1 MGKLRGRGIALLILA
16 SSFMCGSLV
25 YGQDIPA
32 ATSAFHPN
40 LDLRVNVPSL
50 MARSHD
56 PSDVLLT
63 SLDLIFRDKGTCCGK
78 DSALEDSA
86 LAANPLSLKEIA
98 SKLQGRHLLSD
109 GRPVM
114 VTADFMSA
122 SSNDI
127 GYRIVAALM
136 GKHALLAVWNSHLY
150 VLYGA
155 VYDETLYSDGT
166 RMNVIHKLLLI
177 DPRFSDAR
185 REVVFNR
192 DTDDWAKFEG
202 MLQLTAAPQ

>member
-1 MGKLRGRGIALLILA
+1 MGKVHSYGLALLIVVSPLA
-16 SSFMCGSLV
+16 YGSFV
-25 YGQDIPA
+25 YGQDIPS
-32 ATSAFHPN
+32 ATSVFHPN
-40 LDLRVNVPSL
+40 QDVRVNLPSP

-56 PSDVLLT
+56 SSDVLLT
-63 SLDLIFRDKGTCCGK
+63 SLDLIFRDKGICCGK
-78 DSALEDSA
+78 DSAVEDSA

-98 SKLQGRHLLSD
+98 SRLQGRHLLSD
-109 GRPVM
+109 GRPIA

-127 GYRIVAALM
+127 GYRIVAALI
-136 GKHALLAVWNSHLY
+136 GKHALLTVWNSHLY

-155 VYDETLYSDGT
+155 IYDETLYSDGT

-177 DPRFSDAR
+177 DPRFSDAH

-192 DTDDWAKFEG
+192 DTDDWTKVEG
-202 MLQLTAAPQ
+202 MLQVTAAPQ

>member
-1 MGKLRGRGIALLILA
+1 MGKVTVYGLALLILV
-16 SSFMCGSLV
+16 SPFVYGSLA

-40 LDLRVNVPSL
+40 QDVRVNLPSL

-63 SLDLIFRDKGTCCGK
+63 SLDLTFHDKSICCGK
-78 DSALEDSA
+78 DSAVVDSV
-86 LAANPLSLKEIA
+86 LAVNPLSLTEIA
-98 SKLQGRHLLSD
+98 ARLQGRHLLSD
-109 GRPVM
+109 GRPIM
-114 VTADFMSA
+114 VTTDFMSA
-122 SSNDI
+122 SSSDI

-136 GKHALLAVWNSHLY
+136 GKHALLTVWNSHLY

-155 VYDETLYSDGT
+155 IYDETLYSDGT

-177 DPRFSDAR
+177 DPRFSDAH

-192 DTDDWAKFEG
+192 DTDDWTKFEG
-202 MLQLTAAPQ
+202 MLQVTAAPQ

>member
-1 MGKLRGRGIALLILA
+1 MVKLGSCGIALLILVSA
-16 SSFMCGSLV
+16 FV

-32 ATSAFHPN
+32 ATSVFHPN
-40 LDLRVNVPSL
+40 EDVRVNVPSL
-50 MARSHD
+50 AARSHD
-56 PSDVLLT
+56 ASDVLLT
-63 SLDLIFRDKGTCCGK
+63 SLDLTFHDKGICCGK
-78 DSALEDSA
+78 DSALENSA
-86 LAANPLSLKEIA
+86 LAANPLSLKEVS

-109 GRPVM
+109 GRPIA

-136 GKHALLAVWNSHLY
+136 AKHALLTVWNSHLY

-155 VYDETLYSDGT
+155 IYDETLYSDGT
-166 RMNVIHKLLLI
+166 RMNVIHKLLLV

-192 DTDDWAKFEG
+192 DTDDWTKVEG